1 MSCPLR
7 PVIFFRKKTSPLGG
21 KTSEEKSG
29 HIRENKKTPPPPK
42 KKRNIE
48 NGFLKYFGCFF
59 SRATMAETRDKTF
72 EMQDDGKA
80 KLGETL
86 FFKFEITAELYQSP
100 SFEEQIWR
108 SCQFGD

>member
-1 MSCPLR
+1 MEKHP
-7 PVIFFRKKTSPLGG
+7 RKNQGIYG
-21 KTSEEKSG
+21 KTK
-29 HIRENKKTPPPPK
+29 RPPPPPK